1 MQVDGRGEHGH
12 LHAQW
17 AVFAAKHPAPTI
29 EDRAHRSTMPP
40 MLLALADEVI
50 E

>member
-12 LHAQW
+12 LHAL
-17 AVFAAKHPAPTI
+17 FAAKHPAPTI